1 MSSFAVTNL
10 LWLPAGR
17 QFYVVR
23 PYSLATNWEYQ
34 VVSVAD
40 PSVVLDQSTVAI
52 PASQRHVLIDIDDRY
67 DLDEAFRVY
76 IYDNVPAIVA
86 QGDFQ
91 VVRGKF
97 DSVSTTDIT
106 DINSQLALAAGLAGF
121 NVKREVVTRDRV
133 TGIPLEEDI
142 TVYTDETQSSVLA
155 VYKLKRRLN
164 DSRQVIGEV
173 MFQVSGST
181 STSTSTS
188 TGT

>member
-1 MSSFAVTNL
+1 MSSFSVTNL

-23 PYSLATNWEYQ
+23 PYTLATNWDYK
-34 VVSVAD
+34 VVLVSD
-40 PSVVLDQSTVAI
+40 PLTVLDQSTVSIA
-52 PASQRHVLIDIDDRY
+52 AGQRHVIIDIDDRY
-67 DLDEAFRVY
+67 DVDIEYRVY
-76 IYDNVPAIVA
+76 IYNNVPAIVA

-97 DSVSTTDIT
+97 DSTSTTLLT
-106 DINSQLALAAGLAGF
+106 DINDQLALAAGLAGL

-142 TVYTDETQSSVLA
+142 TVYTDETQSSILA
-155 VYKLKRRLN
+155 VYKTKRRLN
-164 DSRQVIGEV
+164 DSRQVVGEV

-181 STSTSTS
+181 STSTST
-188 TGT
+188 GT